1 MYFVDLYQKCG
12 SPGVP
17 VELSAAIASI
27 ESGMSPLAVKSAQ
40 RSETP
45 ASAGAAVGTAVALLD
60 DGQDATLGLMGLDAR
75 TLPGKGVA
83 LSAAFDP
90 CKNIELATRL
100 LSALWKSGEAMG
112 MSPTSAEKHA
122 VRRYFTA
129 SLART
134 GTVEAY
140 EARVAA
146 EKLRLQPDLAT
157 LAVIMPPPVVPPVA
171 AKPEPKGPVVTR
183 EVRPV
188 VAAPEVAPALE
199 KPAWDGYGGNKPSGL
214 VVFSR

>member
-1 MYFVDLYQKCG
+1 M
-12 SPGVP
+12 
-17 VELSAAIASI
+17 
-27 ESGMSPLAVKSAQ
+27 
-40 RSETP
+40 
-45 ASAGAAVGTAVALLD
+45 ALLD

-83 LSAAFDP
+83 IGAAFDP

-188 VAAPEVAPALE
+188 AAAPEVAPALE